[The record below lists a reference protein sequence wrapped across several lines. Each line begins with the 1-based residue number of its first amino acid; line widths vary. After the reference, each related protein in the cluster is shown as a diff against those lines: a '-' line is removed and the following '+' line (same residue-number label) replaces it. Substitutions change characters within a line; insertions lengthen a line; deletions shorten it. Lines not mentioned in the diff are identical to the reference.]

1 MTWPNAKPAG
11 PISNR
16 TMNRAEQTTP
26 FRSGMVAIVGRPNV
40 GKSTLLNRVVGA
52 KISIVSRRAQTT
64 RHRIMGVFT
73 DDDTQIAFLDTPG
86 FQLRHSS
93 ALNKAMN
100 RAATASL
107 REVDAVVLMIEAGSI
122 TPQDRKVI
130 SLLSEGTPAIAIV
143 NKIDRLADRAELL
156 PIIDE
161 LRKAHAFNEI
171 IPISAE
177 KGLGVDEL
185 VRTIKAYLPVGEPV
199 YDADTLTDR
208 PERFLAAEIVREKL
222 FRSLGEELPYGAA
235 VEIEKF
241 EHEGQLRRIYATVV
255 VSRPAHKAMVIGAKG
270 AKLKAIG
277 TQARKDMEQLFGG
290 KVYLEVW
297 VRVKQGWA
305 DDARSLRALGYS

>member
-1 MTWPNAKPAG
+1 
-11 PISNR
+11 
-16 TMNRAEQTTP
+16 
-26 FRSGMVAIVGRPNV
+26 MVAIVGRPNV

-177 KGLGVDEL
+177 KGRGVDEL

-241 EHEGQLRRIYATVV
+241 EHEGQLRRIYATVI

>member
-1 MTWPNAKPAG
+1 MKSAK
-11 PISNR
+11 
-16 TMNRAEQTTP
+16 QKTP

-40 GKSTLLNRVVGA
+40 GKSTLLNRLVGA
-52 KISIVSRRAQTT
+52 KVSIVSRRAQTT
-64 RHRIMGVFT
+64 RHRILGVFT
-73 DDDTQIAFLDTPG
+73 DEDAQIAFLDTPG
-86 FQLRHSS
+86 YQLRHSS

-107 REVDAVVLMIEAGSI
+107 REVDAVVLMIEAVSV

-130 SLLSEGTPAIAIV
+130 ALLSEATPVIAVV
-143 NKIDRLADRAELL
+143 NKIDRLSDRAELL
-156 PIIDE
+156 PLIDD
-161 LRKAHAFNEI
+161 LRKAYAFNEI
-171 IPISAE
+171 IPVSAE
-177 KGLGVDEL
+177 KGLALEEL
-185 VRTIKAYLPVGEPV
+185 VRTIMGYLPVGEPV
-199 YDADTLTDR
+199 YESDMLTDR

-241 EHEGQLRRIYATVV
+241 EHEGHLRRIYATVI

-270 AKLKAIG
+270 AKLKSIA
-277 TQARKDMEQLFGG
+277 TQARKDMEQLFDG
-290 KVYLEVW
+290 KVYLEIW

>member
-1 MTWPNAKPAG
+1 MKSA
-11 PISNR
+11 
-16 TMNRAEQTTP
+16 QQQQP

-40 GKSTLLNRVVGA
+40 GKSTLLNRFVGA

-64 RHRIMGVFT
+64 RHRILGVLT
-73 DDDTQIAFLDTPG
+73 DVDTQIAFLDTPG

-107 REVDAVVLMIEAGSI
+107 REVDAVVLMVEAGKI

-130 SLLSEGTPAIAIV
+130 GLLSERSPVIAVV
-143 NKIDRLADRAELL
+143 NKIDRLADQAELL

-161 LRKAHAFNEI
+161 LRKAYAFDEI
-171 IPISAE
+171 IPVSAE
-177 KGLGVDEL
+177 KGLAVEEL
-185 VRTIKAYLPVGEPV
+185 VRAIRGYLPVGEPV
-199 YDADTLTDR
+199 YESDMLTDR

-241 EHEGQLRRIYATVV
+241 EHEGQLRRIYATII
-255 VSRPAHKAMVIGAKG
+255 VSRSAHKAMVIGAKG
-270 AKLKAIG
+270 AKLKSIA
-277 TQARKDMEQLFGG
+277 TQARKDMEQLFDG

-305 DDARSLRALGYS
+305 DDARSLHALGYN

>member
-1 MTWPNAKPAG
+1 
-11 PISNR
+11 
-16 TMNRAEQTTP
+16 MNSAQQQQP

-40 GKSTLLNRVVGA
+40 GKSTLLNRLVGA

-64 RHRIMGVFT
+64 RHRILGVLT
-73 DDDTQIAFLDTPG
+73 NEDTQIAFLDTPG

-107 REVDAVVLMIEAGSI
+107 REVDAVMLMVEAGSI

-130 SLLSEGTPAIAIV
+130 GLLSERSPVIAAV
-143 NKIDRLADRAELL
+143 NKIDRLADQAELL
-156 PIIDE
+156 PLIDE
-161 LRKAHAFNEI
+161 LRQAYDFNEI
-171 IPISAE
+171 IPVSAE
-177 KGLGVDEL
+177 KGLAVEEL
-185 VRTIKAYLPVGEPV
+185 VQTIRNYLPVGEPV
-199 YDADTLTDR
+199 YESDMLTDR

-241 EHEGQLRRIYATVV
+241 EHEGHLRRIYATIV
-255 VSRPAHKAMVIGAKG
+255 VSRAAHKAMVIGAKG
-270 AKLKAIG
+270 VKLKSIA
-277 TQARKDMEQLFGG
+277 TQARKDMEQLFDG

-305 DDARSLRALGYS
+305 DDARSLHALGYN

>member
-1 MTWPNAKPAG
+1 MKSA
-11 PISNR
+11 
-16 TMNRAEQTTP
+16 QQQQP

-40 GKSTLLNRVVGA
+40 GKSTLLNRLVGA

-64 RHRIMGVFT
+64 RHRILGVLT
-73 DDDTQIAFLDTPG
+73 DEDTQIAFLDTPG

-107 REVDAVVLMIEAGSI
+107 REVDAVVLMVEAGSI

-130 SLLSEGTPAIAIV
+130 GLLSERSPVIAVV
-143 NKIDRLADRAELL
+143 NKIDRLADQAELL
-156 PIIDE
+156 PLIDD
-161 LRKAHAFNEI
+161 LRQAYNFDEI
-171 IPISAE
+171 IPVSAE
-177 KGLGVDEL
+177 KGLAVEEL
-185 VRTIKAYLPVGEPV
+185 VRTIRNYLPVGEPV
-199 YDADTLTDR
+199 YESDMLTDR

-241 EHEGQLRRIYATVV
+241 EHEGQLRRIYATIV
-255 VSRPAHKAMVIGAKG
+255 VSRSAHKAMVIGAKG
-270 AKLKAIG
+270 AKLKSIA
-277 TQARKDMEQLFGG
+277 TQARKDMEQLFDG

-305 DDARSLRALGYS
+305 DDARSLHALGYS

>member
-1 MTWPNAKPAG
+1 
-11 PISNR
+11 
-16 TMNRAEQTTP
+16 MNDIQEKTP

-40 GKSTLLNRVVGA
+40 GKSTLLNKLVGA

-64 RHRIMGVFT
+64 RHRILGVYT
-73 DDDTQIAFLDTPG
+73 DENTQIAFLDTPG

-107 REVDAVVLMIEAGSI
+107 RDVDAVVLMIEAGPI

-130 SLLSEGTPAIAIV
+130 SLLSEGMTAIAVV
-143 NKIDRLADRAELL
+143 NKIDRLSDRSELL
-156 PIIDE
+156 PVIDE
-161 LRKAHAFNEI
+161 LRKAFAFADI

-177 KGLGVDEL
+177 KGMAVKEL
-185 VRTIKAYLPVGEPV
+185 VQTIEGYLPVGQPI

-222 FRSLGEELPYGAA
+222 FRSLGEELPYGAT
-235 VEIEKF
+235 VEIERF
-241 EHEGQLRRIYATVV
+241 EHEGQLRRIFATVI

-270 AKLKAIG
+270 AKLKIIA
-277 TQARKDMEQLFGG
+277 TQARKDMEQLFDG